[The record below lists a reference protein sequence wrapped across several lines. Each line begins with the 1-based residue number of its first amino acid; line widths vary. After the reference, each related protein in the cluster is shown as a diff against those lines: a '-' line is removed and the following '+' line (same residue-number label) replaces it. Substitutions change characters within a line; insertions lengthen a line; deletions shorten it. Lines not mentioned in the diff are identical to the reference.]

1 MKKSLS
7 LLARI
12 GFALCAA
19 LTSCSDDDVRIT
31 GEVNVPQEI
40 DLTKLEKWSYEVP
53 FNIKSDSEWRI
64 ETTGDFCYAMPSEG
78 SGNATVQL
86 CILDNDT
93 EGRLD
98 GELRVIFPADEKKNI
113 VMPLQQKCAADYD
126 VNATDLNV
134 GNRIYAVGYGYNT
147 TGGYANPESVKRPIL
162 KFKEMA
168 EEELIVLGSVNANFN
183 INEYSSSS
191 IEQLSNDLATK
202 ANVDGAFGK
211 FKSEVTGSF
220 NNNYFSSNNYEY
232 ALTFVDLAIRYVNCE
247 ANLEEMRSTDYM
259 TAAAYKAINGES
271 STYAG
276 EAGVRKLI
284 KDYGTHLCVSARLGG
299 RVRHSMAVDISKVTN
314 AYDISAYAEASY
326 AGLFV
331 SGGGSVDEKFK
342 QSYEKNARAC
352 DIKVNVLGGDQA
364 AALALSNKLDAA
376 NLNAWKASIKDSTMA
391 LVAFNENSAD
401 PSLIPLYELV
411 DVDKY
416 PNRYNEIKNYMEGNA
431 MAADYP
437 SISMSYDCGTVTR
450 FTIPSFDENGT
461 LVKQVKIDGHVV
473 AQICEEYIPVINKD
487 ARVKVIYP
495 VINNQ
500 PRINMGFFIGNNS
513 HRPARVAW
521 QDDELVV
528 KEYSD
533 MPMAEMDC
541 VYVKG
546 ASVTNTLSVNGVVDG
561 SVSDEY
567 MEGYRGDGNGSYP
580 IVKIFNKYW
589 MKEDYKGKK
598 FRDGSN
604 IATNTVELYEN
615 SGNYFYYLTLNNK
628 TIAPAG
634 WRVPTNKDFE
644 AIQTTLIANGLTQI
658 GKEFIKG
665 GKLGFD
671 ARCVGYYNYGRYM
684 QDDSKA
690 RYWIIGEKYGV
701 VNNNS
706 WFNDFVII
714 EKSGGFGMDF
724 LWENSWTIKHKDITG
739 MPIRFVKE

>member
-7 LLARI
+7 LLAGV

-19 LTSCSDDDVRIT
+19 LASCSDDDVRIT
-31 GEVNVPQEI
+31 GEVEVPQEI
-40 DLTKLEKWSYEVP
+40 DLTQLEKWSYEVP

-64 ETTGDFCYAMPSEG
+64 ETTGDFCYAVPSEG

-98 GELRVIFPADEKKNI
+98 GELRIIFPADEKRNI

-126 VNATDLNV
+126 VNASDLNV
-134 GNRIYAVGYGYNT
+134 GNRVYAVGYGYNT

-168 EEELIVLGSVNANFN
+168 EAELIVLGSVNANFN
-183 INEYSSSS
+183 INEYTSSS
-191 IEQLSNDLATK
+191 IEQLSNDLAVK
-202 ANVDGAFGK
+202 ANVNGSFGK

-247 ANLEEMRSTDYM
+247 ANIEEMRSTDYM

-342 QSYEKNARAC
+342 QSYEKNSRAC
-352 DIKVNVLGGDQA
+352 DIKVNVLGGDQGA
-364 AALALSNKLDAA
+364 AIVLSNKLDAA
-376 NLNAWKASIKDSTMA
+376 NLNAWKASVKDSNMA
-391 LVAFNENSAD
+391 LVAFNENAGD

-416 PNRYNEIKNYMEGNA
+416 PDRYNEIKNYMEGKA

-450 FTIPSFDENGT
+450 FEIPSFNKT
-461 LVKQVKIDGHVV
+461 SVKQVKINGHVV
-473 AQICEEYIPVINKD
+473 AQICKEYIPVINRD
-487 ARVKVIYP
+487 ERVIVVYP

-500 PRINMGFFIGNNS
+500 PRLNMGFFIGNSS

-521 QDDELVV
+521 QDEELVV

-533 MPMAEMDC
+533 MPLGRMDKI
-541 VYVKG
+541 YIKG
-546 ASVTNTLSVNGVVDG
+546 ASVSNSSQVSEIVEGNVVDEWLMAY
-561 SVSDEY
+561 DEDHTRNY
-567 MEGYRGDGNGSYP
+567 G

-589 MKEDYKGKK
+589 MNEDFCGGRYSDGSPMGSDYKIDNVGFYSRLVSKK
-598 FRDGSN
+598 P
-604 IATNTVELYEN
+604 
-615 SGNYFYYLTLNNK
+615 
-628 TIAPAG
+628 IAPAG
-634 WRVPTNKDFE
+634 WRLPTNKDFE
-644 AIQTTLIANGLTQI
+644 EMKSVLVANGISMI
-658 GKEFIKG
+658 GSEFFYG
-665 GKLGFD
+665 HRLGFD
-671 ARCVGYYNYGRYM
+671 ADCNGYYKFNDTDHTP
-684 QDDSKA
+684 DDRTA
-690 RYWIIGEKYGV
+690 RYWV
-701 VNNNS
+701 VGDTYDRMG
-706 WFNDFVII
+706 WLNDFVAI
-714 EKSGGFGMDF
+714 ERFDSGFNIDCV
-724 LWENSWTIKHKDITG
+724 WEKGTPLKRKNNYSRL
-739 MPIRFVKE
+739 PIRFVKDK